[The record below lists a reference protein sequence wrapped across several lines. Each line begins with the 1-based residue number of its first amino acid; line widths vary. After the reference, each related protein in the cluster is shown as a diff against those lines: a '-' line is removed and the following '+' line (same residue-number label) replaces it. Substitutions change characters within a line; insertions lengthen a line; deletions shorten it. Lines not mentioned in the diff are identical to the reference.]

1 MTERGRGWE
10 RMRMYFL
17 CVVPYSPA
25 TAAGANQA
33 ILIASGAQLEQMM
46 GGGGGGRG
54 VRGFKSYY
62 CTRGRGIVRYC
73 TREEH
78 S

>member
-1 MTERGRGWE
+1 
-10 RMRMYFL
+10 MRMYFL

-46 GGGGGGRG
+46 GGGGVEGSGVLLVTIVPAEGG
-54 VRGFKSYY
+54 
-62 CTRGRGIVRYC
+62 
-73 TREEH
+73 
-78 S
+78 

>member
-1 MTERGRGWE
+1 
-10 RMRMYFL
+10 MYFL

-46 GGGGGGRG
+46 GGGGGIG
-54 VRGFKSYY
+54 VRGVTSYY
-62 CTRGRGIVRYC
+62 FTCGRGIVRYC